1 MTGSISSA
9 TLLWDIKRGKVG
21 EDDVDVVD
29 EAAGIVTPPLL
40 LLLLVL
46 VVLSTIIVVG

>member
-21 EDDVDVVD
+21 EVDVDVVD

-40 LLLLVL
+40 LLVLVL
-46 VVLSTIIVVG
+46 VLSTIIVVG